1 MEAVFLPLPAQ
12 SYAGDTVPRGGVGRA
27 GDAGVLRA
35 AVCVPV
41 HGVVPGGKSSGTGG
55 NHHLCVASADVFPR
69 IADERHG
76 ADTSGDDGRVG
87 VCGASPGRSVS
98 LRVRAEHGA
107 AACEC
112 ADAACADDCAAIPAA
127 DRVADAAAGK
137 PARAD
142 AGIRIAAHR
151 RDEPVRDCGHFRRY
165 PDADDGQPRHQRHHH
180 LHQQRFR
187 GQHHPPDALPGQ
199 RAGDHPLSAVRAVA

>member
-12 SYAGDTVPRGGVGRA
+12 SYAGDAVPRGGAGRA

-76 ADTSGDDGRVG
+76 ADTAGDDGWAG

-98 LRVRAEHGA
+98 LCVRAEHGA

-165 PDADDGQPRHQRHHH
+165 PDAD
-180 LHQQRFR
+180 
-187 GQHHPPDALPGQ
+187 
-199 RAGDHPLSAVRAVA
+199 AG